1 MSMWYIQSVPFYS
14 STWIA
19 DGSNSLSTNR
29 YSYCSLFHWYLQK
42 HGGIRSTPSW
52 QLITQRFFFRY
63 IIGFS
68 KACWCSFGTYWLPDL
83 WPTRFNER
91 WLRTAWKLSQIW
103 SSLRK
108 SFDRGLLSNLLQMSN
123 VHDVFCPTFSR
134 KYTLVNCY
142 YFKHVKSWVSTY

>member
-52 QLITQRFFFRY
+52 QLITQRFLPIYNWLFQSLLMFVWYVLTSRFMADTLQRTMVTKNLKFF
-63 IIGFS
+63 
-68 KACWCSFGTYWLPDL
+68 
-83 WPTRFNER
+83 
-91 WLRTAWKLSQIW
+91 QIW
-103 SSLRK
+103 SSLRR

-123 VHDVFCPTFSR
+123 VHDVFCPIFSR